1 MRRSFI
7 IISTLLILIT
17 FSLALYLNPN
27 WYVILAIV
35 FILTC
40 LGYYDML
47 QTKHSIMRIYPV
59 FGRLRFLMEELRPKI
74 YQYFIESDIDGRPI
88 NRIDRS
94 TIYQRAKK
102 ENDTMPFGTQLDV
115 YSEGYEWMC
124 HSMAP
129 KDFNLLDHNPRVMI
143 GNKDCTQPYSCSIYN
158 VSAMSYGALSSNA
171 VEAMNAGAKI
181 GGFAHNTGEGGLS
194 PFHLKHG
201 GDVIW
206 QIGTGYF
213 GCRTADGNFSEEL
226 FHEKAQLPQV
236 KMIEIKIS
244 QGAKPGHG
252 GILPASKNTPEI
264 AAIRNIEPH
273 TVVASPPYHKAFGTP
288 RELIYFIKKLRELS
302 GGKPIGFKLCIGH
315 KSEFI
320 GICKAMMELDIYPD
334 FITVDGAEGGTGA
347 APQEF
352 SNYVGAPLLDGLNF
366 VHNILNGLNV
376 RRHIKILASGKII
389 TGFHIVRAM
398 ALGADACYSA
408 RAMMMAVGCIQALL
422 CNTNKCPVGV
432 ATQDPRLTVGL
443 VVEDKKTRVA
453 NFHRNTIESVVELL
467 GASGLERKENI
478 TRSHIY
484 RRTSFQSMSTYE
496 EIFPTYATGSFLEE
510 IPDRYKSDFKHADP
524 DHWGLSNIGSWSN

>member
-7 IISTLLILIT
+7 LVSTLLLVST
-17 FSLALYLNPN
+17 WALAYYLNPN
-27 WYVILAIV
+27 WYVILVIV
-35 FILTC
+35 AVLTG
-40 LGYYDML
+40 LGYFDMF
-47 QTKHSIMRIYPV
+47 QQKHSIMRIYPV
-59 FGRLRFLMEELRPKI
+59 FGRLRFLMEDLRPKI

-129 KDFNLLDHNPRVMI
+129 KDFKLLDHDPRVTI
-143 GNKDCTQPYSCSIYN
+143 GNKDCTQPYSASIYN

-171 VEAMNAGAKI
+171 VEAMNAGARI
-181 GGFAHNTGEGGLS
+181 GGFAQNTGEGGLS
-194 PFHLKHG
+194 PYHLKHG
-201 GDVIW
+201 GDIIW

-213 GCRTADGNFSEEL
+213 GCRTADGNFNEEQ
-226 FHEKAQLPQV
+226 FREKANLPQV
-236 KMIEIKIS
+236 KMIELKIS

-264 AAIRNIEPH
+264 AAIRSVQPH
-273 TVVASPPYHKAFGTP
+273 TLVASPPYHKAFSTP
-288 RELIYFIKKLRELS
+288 RELVQFIQQLRTLA
-302 GGKPIGFKLCIGH
+302 GGKPVGFKLCVGH

-320 GICKAMMELDIYPD
+320 SICKAMIELDTYPD

-352 SNYVGAPLLDGLNF
+352 SNYVGAPLLDGLDF
-366 VHNILNGLNV
+366 VHNILTGLDI
-376 RRHIKILASGKII
+376 RKHIKLIASGKI
-389 TGFHIVRAM
+389 TSSFHIIRAM
-398 ALGADACYSA
+398 ALGADVCYSA

-432 ATQDPRLTVGL
+432 ATQNPKLTVGL

-453 NFHRNTIESVVELL
+453 NFHKNTVESFVELL

-484 RRTSFQSMSTYE
+484 RRISFQSMLTYS
-496 EIFPTYATGSFLEE
+496 EIFPAYATGSFQKE
-510 IPDRYKSDFKHADP
+510 IPDRYKQDFKYASP
-524 DHWGLSNIGSWSN
+524 DHWGHTNVGSWSS